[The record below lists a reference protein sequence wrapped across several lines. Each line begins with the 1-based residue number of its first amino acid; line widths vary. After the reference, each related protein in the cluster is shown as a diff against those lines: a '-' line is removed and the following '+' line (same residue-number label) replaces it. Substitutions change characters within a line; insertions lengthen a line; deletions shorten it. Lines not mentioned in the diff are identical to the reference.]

1 MKHHKLDIK
10 PEPEEVL
17 YVNEPE
23 LIDRLLFCYMPY
35 RPKEQP
41 DNIRVYV
48 PLVLNKKTILRKLE
62 DIISIFEEAAWDD

>member
-23 LIDRLLFCYMPY
+23 LIDRSLFCSMPY
-35 RPKEQP
+35 RPKEQS
-41 DNIRVYV
+41 NNVWVYV
-48 PLVLNKKTILRKLE
+48 SLDLNKETTELAKGIYIE
-62 DIISIFEEAAWDD
+62 DGLF